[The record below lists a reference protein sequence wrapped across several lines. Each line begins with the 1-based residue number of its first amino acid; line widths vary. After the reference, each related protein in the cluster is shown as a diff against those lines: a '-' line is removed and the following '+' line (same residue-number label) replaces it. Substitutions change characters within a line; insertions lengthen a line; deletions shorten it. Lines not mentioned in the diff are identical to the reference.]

1 MGDRIFMVVEY
12 QWLTLVLA
20 LEFQLKTTLYY
31 VLLEV

>member
-1 MGDRIFMVVEY
+1 MGNRIFMVVEY
-12 QWLTLVLA
+12 QWLTLVLQ